1 MRIFIGADHRGFR
14 LKEQL
19 KVLLEEQGYE
29 VVDGGNTV
37 HDPDDDYPDFVLNIA
52 KQLQK
57 APEASRGILI
67 CGSGVGVDIAANKFA
82 KIRSVLATN
91 PEQAAEARE
100 HENVNVVSLSA
111 DHISLDEA
119 QKINNVIVELAEE
132 MNIKRDIYIEDKPSK
147 ELEKQFGR
155 NKTKGD

>member
-1 MRIFIGADHRGFR
+1 
-14 LKEQL
+14 
-19 KVLLEEQGYE
+19 
-29 VVDGGNTV
+29 
-37 HDPDDDYPDFVLNIA
+37 LNVA

-119 QKINNVIVELAEE
+119 QKIIKNFLNTDFPLVERHVRRL
-132 MNIKRDIYIEDKPSK
+132 KKIEKIEND
-147 ELEKQFGR
+147 
-155 NKTKGD
+155 TK

>member
-1 MRIFIGADHRGFR
+1 MLYTSLMKIFIGADHRGFR

-119 QKINNVIVELAEE
+119 QKIIKNFLNTDFPLVERHVRRL
-132 MNIKRDIYIEDKPSK
+132 KKIEKIEND
-147 ELEKQFGR
+147 
-155 NKTKGD
+155 TK

>member
-1 MRIFIGADHRGFR
+1 MLYTSLMKIFIGADHRGFR

-82 KIRSVLATN
+82 KIAGAPCPGPV
-91 PEQAAEARE
+91 
-100 HENVNVVSLSA
+100 
-111 DHISLDEA
+111 ISIILHLCF
-119 QKINNVIVELAEE
+119 QI
-132 MNIKRDIYIEDKPSK
+132 R
-147 ELEKQFGR
+147 
-155 NKTKGD
+155 